1 MVTPGRRS
9 PGAAPW
15 SRGSA
20 DANLLDR
27 DDSSRRHAVA
37 VAEVLLEPTSG
48 AKAQFDGIDDRVGAA
63 PTLDPHTFRLQM
75 RDRLQHGVPIH
86 AKARGKRFAG
96 RETLAGREC
105 AACDILG
112 KGVADLSP
120 QTDAPVQSGL
130 DYPSSPPAARMPNR
144 SGAPAQI
151 E

>member
-63 PTLDPHTFRLQM
+63 PTLDPHQTLRLQM
-75 RDRLQHGVPIH
+75 RDCLQHRVPIH
-86 AKARGKRFAG
+86 AETRGERFAG

-105 AACDILG
+105 AA
-112 KGVADLSP
+112 
-120 QTDAPVQSGL
+120 
-130 DYPSSPPAARMPNR
+130 
-144 SGAPAQI
+144 
-151 E
+151 